1 MKTGVDILIAYKM
14 DFKEFKDKE
23 GYFIIKESKKK
34 NQYIRKTA
42 FINRLKIKLPKHKQ
56 KQNNKHK

>member
-23 GYFIIKESKKK
+23 GYFIIKESKK
-34 NQYIRKTA
+34 R
-42 FINRLKIKLPKHKQ
+42 INTSGRQHS
-56 KQNNKHK
+56 